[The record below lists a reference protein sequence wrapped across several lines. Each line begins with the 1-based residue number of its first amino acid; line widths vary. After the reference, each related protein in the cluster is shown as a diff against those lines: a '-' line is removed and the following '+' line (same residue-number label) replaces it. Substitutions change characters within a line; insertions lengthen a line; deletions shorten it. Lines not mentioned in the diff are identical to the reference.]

1 MITGSGN
8 SGEVVDDLEIVP
20 DFSAGDYKVVAP
32 TGLLVRSAIIKKPK
46 TLVPDNIAEGVEIAG
61 VVGTHVGGGEVEKP
75 FDCHSV
81 TFVYG
86 DKSYVRSVA
95 DGDTCADP
103 VERGL
108 IPTPTKESTAQYDFT
123 FYGWGASDG
132 GAADANILKNITADK
147 TVYAIFTATAVLYTI
162 TYLDDDGV
170 TVLKTESLT
179 YGATPSYTPAK
190 DGYSFVAWIPEV
202 SPVVGDSTYTASW
215 EEFDNSLLPRQA
227 ITFNAVDSSKHG
239 IQARAF
245 PLCNATSDP
254 SLVNGKTYIVE
265 WEGVEYTC
273 VARDIAYPPYA
284 TVPDDGCIGNS
295 GLIYK
300 IAGINVTPSVPETGE
315 PFLIWPSAHPKL
327 CCVTRNAGTYTVRI
341 REA

>member
-1 MITGSGN
+1 MILTDKLS
-8 SGEVVDDLEIVP
+8 
-20 DFSAGDYKVVAP
+20 
-32 TGLLVRSAIIKKPK
+32 
-46 TLVPDNIAEGVEIAG
+46 NIANAIRRKTGKSEEMTLDEMPVEIEG
-61 VVGTHVGGGEVEKP
+61 IFGNKVEKP

-95 DGDTCADP
+95 DGDICADP

-108 IPTPTKESTAQYDFT
+108 IPTPTKESTAQYNYT

-132 GAADANILKNITADK
+132 GAANANILKNITEDK
-147 TVYAIFTATAVLYTI
+147 TVYAIFTVTVKTYTI
-162 TYLDDDGV
+162 TYLDSDG
-170 TVLKTESLT
+170 TALKTEVLP

-227 ITFNAVDSSKHG
+227 ITFNAMDYSKFG
-239 IQARAF
+239 TQARAF
-245 PLCNATSDP
+245 PLCNAASDP

-273 VARDIAYPPYA
+273 VARDISYPPYA

-295 GLIYK
+295 GLISK
-300 IAGINVTPSVPETGE
+300 IAGTSVTPSVPATGE

>member
-1 MITGSGN
+1 MAEYLIQDTTLTAIADAIRSKTGSTDTLKPNEFPAAIEGITTGGGSSADVRYVTFMN
-8 SGEVVDDLEIVP
+8 GTEVL
-20 DFSAGDYKVVAP
+20 Y
-32 TGLLVRSAIIKKPK
+32 KKP
-46 TLVPDNIAEGVEIAG
+46 VA
-61 VVGTHVGGGEVEKP
+61 VGD
-75 FDCHSV
+75 DCV
-81 TFVYG
+81 DVLT
-86 DKSYVRSVA
+86 K
-95 DGDTCADP
+95 
-103 VERGL
+103 GL
-108 IPTPTKESTAQYDFT
+108 ISTPSKESTAQYN
-123 FYGWGASDG
+123 YGYLGWGATDDG
-132 GAADANILKNITADK
+132 AVDANILKNITEDK
-147 TVYAIFTATAVLYTI
+147 TVYAIYSAILRFYTI
-162 TYLDDDGV
+162 TWLDDDG
-170 TVLKTESLT
+170 TVLKTESKS
-179 YGATPSYTPAK
+179 YGSTPSYAPVK

-215 EEFDNSLLPRQA
+215 EGFDNSLLPRQA
-227 ITFNAVDSSKHG
+227 ITFNAVDSSKFG

-245 PLCNATSDP
+245 PLCNAASDP

-295 GLIYK
+295 GLISK
-300 IAGINVTPSVPETGE
+300 IAGTSVTPSVPATGE